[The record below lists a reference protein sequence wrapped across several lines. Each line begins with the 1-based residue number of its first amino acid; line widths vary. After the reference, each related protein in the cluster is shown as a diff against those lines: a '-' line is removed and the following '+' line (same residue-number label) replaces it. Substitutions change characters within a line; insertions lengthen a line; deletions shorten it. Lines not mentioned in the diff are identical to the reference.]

1 MPGWR
6 RRRQK
11 KERYSYSR
19 KFCSELVLLCL
30 LPVACLFSLFE
41 FSVITLSVSQ
51 YYSVLITLHIYLYR
65 YMVLTCVCL
74 TVAAKERVE
83 NSKTREQK
91 CCSQEQLWKQVC
103 EIQISDD
110 QQRRKISLEFRW
122 KSVSCSNGIR
132 QFGKYYF
139 ILLKTFGCDLCVC
152 VCVVNLTFSILFCT
166 FCFNLSFINYQ
177 L

>member
-1 MPGWR
+1 
-6 RRRQK
+6 
-11 KERYSYSR
+11 
-19 KFCSELVLLCL
+19 
-30 LPVACLFSLFE
+30 
-41 FSVITLSVSQ
+41 
-51 YYSVLITLHIYLYR
+51 
-65 YMVLTCVCL
+65 MVLTCVCLTL

-122 KSVSCSNGIR
+122 KSFSCSNGMR

-139 ILLKTFGCDLCVC
+139 ILLKTFGCDLCACVC
-152 VCVVNLTFSILFCT
+152 VCSYLTFSVLFCI

>member
-1 MPGWR
+1 MYPN
-6 RRRQK
+6 
-11 KERYSYSR
+11 SLCFTTFSNI
-19 KFCSELVLLCL
+19 FLLCP

-51 YYSVLITLHIYLYR
+51 CYSVLITLHIYLYR
-65 YMVLTCVCL
+65 YMVLTCVCLTL

-122 KSVSCSNGIR
+122 KSFSCSNGMR

-152 VCVVNLTFSILFCT
+152 S
-166 FCFNLSFINYQ
+166 
-177 L
+177 